1 MQKYMTV
8 GVAVFCLFVCVGC
21 AETKPQSVE
30 IPLVATEAAP
40 QPEKDVTQ
48 PKTKH
53 SLGIIGAVEPV
64 YFPPMKRPFLSRID
78 TGAENSSI
86 DAQNIVYFEREGE
99 KWVAFD
105 LINRTGGRHHFE
117 KRLYKTTTI
126 TRVGESEKRP
136 VVMMTVKMGKETI
149 SALFSLVNR
158 EKFDYQALIGR
169 NILNGRAIVDT
180 SLSKTLY

>member
-1 MQKYMTV
+1 MHKIFV
-8 GVAVFCLFVCVGC
+8 GGLAACCLFLTIGC
-21 AETKPQSVE
+21 AVPKSEPVE
-30 IPLVATEAAP
+30 ILLISAETNPDV
-40 QPEKDVTQ
+40 EKDVVKSQ
-48 PKTKH
+48 TKH
-53 SLGIIGAVEPV
+53 SLGIIGGVEPV
-64 YFPPMKRPFLSRID
+64 YFPPMKKPILARID

-99 KWVAFD
+99 KWVSFD
-105 LINRTGGRHHFE
+105 VVNRSGEKHHFE

-126 TRVGESEKRP
+126 VRVGDSEKRP

-149 SALFSLVNR
+149 SALFSLTNR
-158 EKFDYQALIGR
+158 EKFDYQGLIGR